1 MTSHLRLARLSSQI
15 GRALGLFACCVFG
28 AACSTIAP
36 SVSDYGPA
44 ASPIELVDTPFFPQE
59 QYQCG
64 PAALATL
71 LTASGIATKPES
83 LVGQVYLPARQGS
96 LQTEMLAAARNAGR
110 LPYLLTP
117 TLGSITAEL
126 AAGRPVLILQNL
138 GVSWAPQWHYA
149 VVIGADAT
157 SQQIVLRSGTDAR
170 RIMRTPVFLR
180 TWRRSDFWAVTTL
193 KPGELPADPDHG
205 NYLAA
210 VAALEDTGHHE
221 AAREAWRAGLTEWP
235 GDNAQL
241 FGLANAEYA
250 LGNYS
255 LAESHYL
262 EALQNDAA
270 LLSVRNNLAMTLLAQ
285 GRTSD
290 AISAIQ
296 TAIDLAAGSSLENEL
311 QDTRQLIMSQAG
323 KNPD

>member
-1 MTSHLRLARLSSQI
+1 MTSHVRLRSSTQI
-15 GRALGLFACCVFG
+15 GRALALVACCIFG
-28 AACSTIAP
+28 TACSTIPP
-36 SVSDYGPA
+36 SVSDYGSVA
-44 ASPIELVDTPFFPQE
+44 NPIELVDTPFFPQE

-71 LTASGIATKPES
+71 LAASGISTTPES

-96 LQTEMLAAARNAGR
+96 LQTEILAAARNAGR
-110 LPYLLTP
+110 LPYVLLP
-117 TLGSITAEL
+117 GLASITAEL

-138 GVSWAPQWHYA
+138 GVSWAPRWHYA
-149 VVIGADAT
+149 VVVGADAD
-157 SQQIVLRSGTDAR
+157 SQQIVLRSGTEVR
-170 RIMRTPVFLR
+170 RIMRTSVFLR
-180 TWRRSDFWAVTTL
+180 TWRRSGYWAMTTL
-193 KPGELPADPDHG
+193 KPGQLPADPDHDS
-205 NYLAA
+205 YLAA

-235 GDNAQL
+235 GDNVQL

-255 LAESHYL
+255 LAEIHYL
-262 EALQNDAA
+262 EALQSEPK
-270 LLSVRNNLAMTLLAQ
+270 LLGVRNNLAMALQAQ

-290 AISAIQ
+290 ALAAIE
-296 TAIDLAAGSSLENEL
+296 TAISLAAGASLEKEL

-323 KNPD
+323 ENPN